1 MKRRS
6 FRSPL
11 APPLGSVRPKVAS
24 STGER
29 SASQQARLC
38 LCLWFVASIIAHP
51 GSDYALQRLDQDT
64 ACHALHDPL
73 TDRTISTFRAWPVH
87 SGVRFK
93 AIIAIRLGCS
103 GLTVMGII
111 ATLHIA
117 SPAAE
122 PTEALPHFGCGP

>member
-1 MKRRS
+1 
-6 FRSPL
+6 
-11 APPLGSVRPKVAS
+11 
-24 STGER
+24 
-29 SASQQARLC
+29 LC
-38 LCLWFVASIIAHP
+38 LCLWFVASIIAHS

-64 ACHALHDPL
+64 AYHALHDPL
-73 TDRTISTFRAWPVH
+73 TDRTISTFRAWPAADVH

-93 AIIAIRLGCS
+93 AIIAIRLGCY